1 MENIRKQD
9 ETLVSN
15 LTDSSVQR
23 DKDQC
28 LSRQTPVSVVTDN
41 SVCQPSLST
50 TRKCVRCLR
59 ELPSSSFYTKDK
71 RRTPDCYCKEC
82 RKTAN
87 RMRRK
92 VWFRSADAE
101 DIPPSYP
108 VITNIEQREVRLQ
121 LILHA
126 LQMVRES
133 AGRKCRKQHEHE
145 YRHEDVHT
153 MKPHRRQSSIT
164 NY

>member
-1 MENIRKQD
+1 MKNIRKQD
-9 ETLVSN
+9 EALVSKPTN
-15 LTDSSVQR
+15 SSVQR

-28 LSRQTPVSVVTDN
+28 LIRQTPVPVTTGTG
-41 SVCQPSLST
+41 VCEPLSPG
-50 TRKCVRCLR
+50 TRKCMRCLR
-59 ELPSSSFYTKDK
+59 ELPSSAFYMKDK

-82 RKTAN
+82 RKTAS

-92 VWFRSADAE
+92 ARFRPAGAE

-133 AGRKCRKQHEHE
+133 AGRKCRKRHE
-145 YRHEDVHT
+145 YEYGHEDVHGL
-153 MKPHRRQSSIT
+153 KSNCRQSSIT
-164 NY
+164 NH